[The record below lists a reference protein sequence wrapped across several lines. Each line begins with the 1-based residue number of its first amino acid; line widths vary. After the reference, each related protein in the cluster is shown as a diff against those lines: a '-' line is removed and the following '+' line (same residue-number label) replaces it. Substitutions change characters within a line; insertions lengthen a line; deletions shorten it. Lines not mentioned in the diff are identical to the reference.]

1 VLIERIFG
9 NPKTTLL
16 GLLIIAL
23 CFVLVF
29 YEQASL
35 TEVSAFMIGAFALYY
50 FLKTLKMAKQQAV
63 SQRISKSK
71 KRGKHSKSAS
81 ANKASKNY
89 SKPYKS
95 QGR

>member
-9 NPKTTLL
+9 NPKTTIL
-16 GLLIIAL
+16 GLIIIGL

-29 YEQASL
+29 YEKASRL
-35 TEVSAFMIGAFALYY
+35 TEVSAFMMGAFALL
-50 FLKTLKMAKQQAV
+50 FLKDPKMAKQQAI